1 MTTLEAIIVASFIE
15 SAISFSGVA
24 LLILGEAR
32 IRRFLHTILSFSV
45 GALLGAVFLDI
56 LPEALEMG
64 SPRIVLGFTLISIV
78 VFFLLEKCL
87 RWYHH
92 HEDGATPHDHSPGY
106 LVLMGDLMH
115 NAIDGTAIAFSFMVD
130 WKLGITT
137 TIAVVIHEIPSE
149 IGDFLVLL
157 QSGFSK
163 GKALLYNFL
172 ISLSTIV
179 AALITY
185 AFGSML
191 EPYLPIA
198 LALVAGNFL
207 YIAIAD
213 IMPELQEVAGWKHTV
228 FQTALLVLGIVLVGA
243 GAWFK

>member
-1 MTTLEAIIVASFIE
+1 MTTLEVIIIASFLE
-15 SAISFSGVA
+15 SAVSFSGVA

-56 LPEALEMG
+56 LPEALEIG
-64 SPRIVLGFTLISIV
+64 SPRIVLGFTLVGIV
-78 VFFLLEKCL
+78 TFFLLEKCL

-92 HEDGATPHDHSPGY
+92 HEDGAMPHDHSPVY
-106 LVLMGDLMH
+106 LVLVGDCMH
-115 NAIDGTAIAFSFMVD
+115 NAIDGTAIALSFMVD
-130 WKLGITT
+130 WKLGIAT

-172 ISLSTIV
+172 ISLSTVV

-185 AFGSML
+185 VFGSVL
-191 EPYLPIA
+191 EPHLPIA

-228 FQTALLVLGIVLVGA
+228 LQAALLILGIVLVGA
-243 GAWFK
+243 GGFW